1 MDEERKRGGV
11 LDMDPRVSF
20 IDAYGPG
27 YIDKKL
33 EKIVGVQTDVPLKRA
48 YMPIGGVRMAQEAAK
63 AFGFKTDPHID
74 EIYTKYR
81 KTHNQGVFDAYT
93 EEMRKARH
101 LHIITGL
108 PDAYSRGRIIGDY
121 RRIALYG
128 IDYLI
133 AEKKATRNLIPYDMN
148 DSVIRLREESSDQIR
163 ALEAMKR
170 MASVYGHNIS
180 LPAKN
185 AQEAVQWTYYGYLA
199 AIKDQNGAAMSIGR
213 ISTFLDIYI
222 QRDLKKKLITES
234 GAQELIDHLVM
245 KLRIVRFI
253 RTPEYNDI
261 FAGDPI

>member
-1 MDEERKRGGV
+1 MDEERKQGGV
-11 LDMDPRVSF
+11 LDMDQRVSF

-48 YMPIGGVRMAQEAAK
+48 YMPIGGVRMAKEAAQ
-63 AFGFKTDPHID
+63 AFGFKTDPHIN

-128 IDYLI
+128 IDYLV

-148 DSVIRLREESSDQIR
+148 DAVIRLREESSDQIR
-163 ALEAMKR
+163 ALEAMKK
-170 MASVYGHNIS
+170 MAMAYGHDIS
-180 LPAKN
+180 TPAKN
-185 AQEAVQWTYYGYLA
+185 AQEA
-199 AIKDQNGAAMSIGR
+199 
-213 ISTFLDIYI
+213 I
-222 QRDLKKKLITES
+222 Q
-234 GAQELIDHLVM
+234 
-245 KLRIVRFI
+245 
-253 RTPEYNDI
+253 
-261 FAGDPI
+261 